1 MMKAWL
7 FALILS
13 VTAVA
18 QSPNVPVHVHDNPD
32 LIDGSKTPDAIPD
45 SAAWRLWLLSVT
57 AKDPKHPESDQLRQD
72 AYLRAA
78 GWEEDDLPILREVL
92 DDFKMAYDSMMQD
105 HNMAEAAGQNPSLA
119 SLKARRDSL
128 VAEARASLLSGKPE
142 TAERVKKF
150 INGEKKRM
158 KVSKTEVQP

>member
-1 MMKAWL
+1 MMKLWL
-7 FALILS
+7 FTLILS

-18 QSPNVPVHVHDNPD
+18 QSPNISVHTHNNPD

-45 SAAWRLWLLSVT
+45 STAWRLWMLSVT
-57 AKDPKHPESDQLRQD
+57 AKDPKHPELDQLRED
-72 AYLRAA
+72 TYLLIA
-78 GWEEDDLPILREVL
+78 GYEEDDLPLVRQEL
-92 DDFKMAYDSMMQD
+92 DDFRMAYDSMLQD
-105 HNMAEAAGQNPSLA
+105 HNLAEATGHSPSLV
-119 SLKARRDSL
+119 SLKARRDSM
-128 VAEARASLLSGKPE
+128 VAEARAGLLSGKSE